1 MRPYDGAEEKCMYN
15 CHDFEKMA
23 EQLDSFRLDFLFD
36 FDTDGIGPMAEQHYL
51 MALDHLSLAI
61 GQMKVAAI
69 QQMREEAGK

>member
-1 MRPYDGAEEKCMYN
+1 MRSYKEEKDRYN

-23 EQLDSFRLDFLFD
+23 KELDILRDDFLFD
-36 FDTDGIGPMAEQHYL
+36 FDSDGIGPMAEQHYL

-61 GQMKVAAI
+61 GQMKVAVI